1 MRLLFDADVLLDVA
15 LDREPFADESS
26 EALNGARRHPFS
38 GILFLT
44 FTTCS
49 VLLGAMRKRGQFI
62 SDMLRFSA
70 VASGGTEA
78 VNHALSFSMDDFE
91 DALQGAAAIASDA
104 QFIITRNV
112 CDYRRSPLPAMTPHN
127 FLLRVCES

>member
-1 MRLLFDADVLLDVA
+1 MAVAWHTVSNVYYVLRAARGDAKTRA
-15 LDREPFADESS
+15 
-26 EALNGARRHPFS
+26 
-38 GILFLT
+38 
-44 FTTCS
+44 
-49 VLLGAMRKRGQFI
+49 FI